1 MDLAAVLLALTYV
14 LSYLLWG
21 VFFCSLAV
29 FVIAGYLAGRA
40 IPMEGAD
47 RRRMVLVTQT
57 GATTSLLALAGTGL
71 GTGSETIRDS
81 AGWQA
86 LLDGN
91 TTAFRSSWPAQVDI
105 AIGVLY
111 IVLGLASLMLIGRVN
126 RTGAQYRRRI
136 IQSAG
141 DSRIAEPMRRRA
153 APGSSL

>member
-21 VFFCSLAV
+21 VFFGSLTV

-47 RRRMVLVTQT
+47 RRRIVFVAQT
-57 GATTSLLALAGTGL
+57 GVTTSLLALSSTGL

-105 AIGVLY
+105 GVGVLY

-136 IQSAG
+136 IESAG
-141 DSRIAEPMRRRA
+141 APRIAQPMRRRA
-153 APGSSL
+153 APDSSL